1 MARDRHPKKEL
12 EAVVEY
18 AEQQGWRILAG
29 KRHAKFKLLCK
40 HHDRDGCKVS
50 VWSTPQDVD
59 DHAKD
64 VRRAIDRCP
73 HEDSAGGGNDEEV

>member
-1 MARDRHPKKEL
+1 MARDKHSKKEL

-18 AEQQGWRILAG
+18 AEQEGWEIRPG

-40 HHDRDGCKVS
+40 HHDRDGCRVS
-50 VWSTPQDVD
+50 VWSTPSDVG

-73 HEDSAGGGNDEEV
+73 HKQEGNDEKV

>member
-1 MARDRHPKKEL
+1 MARDRHSKKEL

-18 AEQQGWRILAG
+18 AEQQGWEVRTG
-29 KRHAKFKLLCK
+29 RRHAKFKLLCP
-40 HHDRDGCKVS
+40 HHDRDGCMIP
-50 VWSTPQDVD
+50 VWGTPVDVD

-73 HEDSAGGGNDEEV
+73 HKDEEGGEDEKV

>member
-1 MARDRHPKKEL
+1 MARDRHSKKEL

-18 AEQQGWRILAG
+18 AEQQGWDVLPG
-29 KRHAKFKLLCK
+29 KRHAKFKLRCK

-50 VWSTPQDVD
+50 VWSTPADVD
-59 DHAKD
+59 DHARN

-73 HEDSAGGGNDEEV
+73 HKSQGGTGEKV